1 MEFLLAKE
9 NKVLFLDEKQVL
21 KMPVADAMIPLCNV
35 WNITQASLSAQS
47 RNLLYEYLPINQLPT
62 F

>member
-21 KMPVADAMIPLCNV
+21 KMPVADAMIPLCYV
-35 WNITQASLSAQS
+35 
-47 RNLLYEYLPINQLPT
+47 
-62 F
+62 